1 MAHNQI
7 RWLLRGLGL
16 RMGSAG
22 NAMLNQDDAF
32 INWLLNQTT
41 QGATVSE
48 ALVAIAVDAYHEEN
62 HE

>member
-1 MAHNQI
+1 
-7 RWLLRGLGL
+7 
-16 RMGSAG
+16 MGSAG